1 MADKSTC
8 SNCGLP
14 LKRSWLVCR
23 SCHQARWKLILPYY
37 LWGAVFLAGSAWA
50 ITKKLPK
57 TLDTTDPIS
66 LILPILSVIILII
79 GVVMLMIAFMATLR
93 GLAVRK
99 VPASQRSGGPGTGYY
114 TTVPAAMANP
124 EVSPQPIMAPA
135 EDSAPLAP
143 KLEIAQNQ
151 ILFCQKCNHENAP
164 EAAKCAQCGK
174 KLLPGVTAGVR
185 FLGFIG
191 TTILSVVIIGG
202 VFLYY
207 RYMAEGGFRDVVYLP
222 ILVGLG
228 VGIFF
233 LGLILALRKTPLYE
247 RYETRAKQHVSLNPL
262 QAIADYSA
270 AINSAPPAKAL
281 EFLLERGKL
290 YQGLGMASE
299 ARADWQRALENVNSQ
314 LAMPKASIDL
324 YKQRAELLKELGMQD
339 EYALQMLRY
348 TIEKENTLKTKRK
361 DIAMG
366 WEEGIK
372 KGLEDNERQELD
384 KIRTEIMANPRYKI
398 VAQCKQCRKQ
408 VDLNARLECPNDAN
422 HKKISDIRPSLRET

>member
-143 KLEIAQNQ
+143 KLEIAQKQ

>member
-143 KLEIAQNQ
+143 KLEIAQKQ

-339 EYALQMLRY
+339 EYALQMLHY
-348 TIEKENTLKTKRK
+348 TIEKEKTLKTKRK

>member
-1 MADKSTC
+1 MADKPTC

-23 SCHQARWKLILPYY
+23 SCHQARWKLIFPYY
-37 LWGAVFLAGSAWA
+37 LWGAVFLAGSYWA

-99 VPASQRSGGPGTGYY
+99 VPASERSGGPGTGYY

-143 KLEIAQNQ
+143 KLEMPHKQAIT
-151 ILFCQKCNHENAP
+151 CQKCNHENAP
-164 EAAKCAQCGK
+164 AAAKCAQCGK
-174 KLLPGVTAGVR
+174 KLLPGVTAGER

-191 TTILSVVIIGG
+191 TTILSVLIIGG

-247 RYETRAKQHVSLNPL
+247 RYETRAKRHISLSPQ

-270 AINSAPPAKAL
+270 AINGAPPAKAL
-281 EFLLERGKL
+281 EYLLERGKL
-290 YQGLGMASE
+290 YQGLGMATE

-314 LAMPKASIDL
+314 LATPKPSIDL

-398 VAQCKQCRKQ
+398 IAQCKQCRKQ

>member
-143 KLEIAQNQ
+143 KLEIAQKQ

-164 EAAKCAQCGK
+164 SASKCTQCGK
-174 KLLPGVTAGVR
+174 KLLPGLSAGQRLAIFLSATLASVLIFGGAFLVFR
-185 FLGFIG
+185 YKPELGGKDLLYLLGALGFG
-191 TTILSVVIIGG
+191 TFV
-202 VFLYY
+202 
-207 RYMAEGGFRDVVYLP
+207 
-222 ILVGLG
+222 
-228 VGIFF
+228 FF
-233 LGLILALRKTPLYE
+233 LGLVFSLRKTPLYE

-299 ARADWQRALENVNSQ
+299 ARADWQRALEKINSQ

>member
-79 GVVMLMIAFMATLR
+79 GVVMLMIAFMVTLR

-99 VPASQRSGGPGTGYY
+99 VPASERSSGTTDYY
-114 TTVPAAMANP
+114 TTAPAAMANP

-135 EDSAPLAP
+135 EDLSPLAP
-143 KLEIAQNQ
+143 KLEMPHKQAIT
-151 ILFCQKCNHENAP
+151 CQKCNHENAP
-164 EAAKCAQCGK
+164 AAAKCAQCGK
-174 KLLPGVTAGVR
+174 KLLPGVTAGER

-191 TTILSVVIIGG
+191 TTILSVLIIGG

-228 VGIFF
+228 AFVFF
-233 LGLILALRKTPLYE
+233 LGLILSLRKTPLYE
-247 RYETRAKQHVSLNPL
+247 RYETRAKHHVSLNPL

-270 AINSAPPAKAL
+270 AIYGAPQP
-281 EFLLERGKL
+281 RH
-290 YQGLGMASE
+290 
-299 ARADWQRALENVNSQ
+299 W
-314 LAMPKASIDL
+314 ITC
-324 YKQRAELLKELGMQD
+324 LKE
-339 EYALQMLRY
+339 ANC
-348 TIEKENTLKTKRK
+348 IK
-361 DIAMG
+361 G
-366 WEEGIK
+366 WGWHPK
-372 KGLEDNERQELD
+372 PGQTGNV
-384 KIRTEIMANPRYKI
+384 P
-398 VAQCKQCRKQ
+398 
-408 VDLNARLECPNDAN
+408 
-422 HKKISDIRPSLRET
+422 

>member
-23 SCHQARWKLILPYY
+23 SCHQARWKLIFPYY
-37 LWGAVFLAGSAWA
+37 LWGAVFLAGSYWA

-99 VPASQRSGGPGTGYY
+99 VPASERSSGPTDYY
-114 TTVPAAMANP
+114 TTTPAAMANP
-124 EVSPQPIMAPA
+124 EVSPQSIMAPA

-143 KLEIAQNQ
+143 KLEMPHKQAIT
-151 ILFCQKCNHENAP
+151 CQKCNHENAP
-164 EAAKCAQCGK
+164 AAAKCAQCGK
-174 KLLPGVTAGVR
+174 KLLPGVTAGER

-191 TTILSVVIIGG
+191 TTILSVLIIGG

-207 RYMAEGGFRDVVYLP
+207 RYMAEGGFKDVVYLP
-222 ILVGLG
+222 ILVGFG
-228 VGIFF
+228 VVIFF
-233 LGLILALRKTPLYE
+233 LGLILTLRKTPLYE